1 MMGPQLCECTKIHC
15 IAHFKGANVM
25 ICELCVDPKQKTKK
39 KKKGK
44 EWETENKRKEKKEET
59 GGARAN
65 P

>member
-25 ICELCVDPKQKTKK
+25 ICELCVDPKQKK

>member
-1 MMGPQLCECTKIHC
+1 MGPQLCECTKIHC

-25 ICELCVDPKQKTKK
+25 ICELCVDPKQKK